1 MSGPKVFHV
10 VTREELVARCE
21 AHLRQLD
28 AAIAEWTKACKRN
41 GARDVQATEAV
52 ASRRDELRLML
63 KEDRFSELQQQV
75 QVEISFLRADAQAR
89 IERAVAA
96 AAQLMQNRRRTAR
109 TARMLLD
116 ALRKS
121 GRSVPDDLQRELEST
136 ESTANLEAAT
146 VRAFALLAPAA
157 TSGAPTERQREL
169 ASQLGRDQK
178 RGTLADWMDSQPPF
192 AEGGTYPRIDR
203 HLAELSA
210 LGVDPSPFAARA
222 TMLAGELSPRQALLA
237 DSLLVD
243 LAHAVKEGREQS
255 ARLADLRERAA
266 ELTHHGAAV
275 AQALQ
280 GRIEAAIAAR
290 DVSSAPALIAE
301 ADALVQEELRV
312 LAADARRRAV
322 LQGLASLGYVVSEGM
337 ATAWVQSGH
346 VVLRKAANPD
356 YGVELGGG
364 KKSESLQVR
373 AVVFGSAQTPRNA
386 QRDRDME
393 GVWCSELGR
402 LRTLLVSEG
411 GQLEIDQALPIG
423 ATPLKLIEDSQR
435 GEETTEQRAL
445 RTMQR

>member
-28 AAIAEWTKACKRN
+28 VAIAEWTEACKRN
-41 GARDVQATEAV
+41 GAGDAQDAKAV
-52 ASRRDELRLML
+52 ASRRDALRRILE
-63 KEDRFSELQQQV
+63 KDRFFELQKQV
-75 QVEISFLRADAQAR
+75 QAEISFLRADAQAR
-89 IERAVAA
+89 IERAVTA
-96 AAQLMQNRRRTAR
+96 AAQVMQNGRRAAR
-109 TARMLLD
+109 TAQMLLD

-121 GRSVPDDLQRELEST
+121 GRGVPDDLRWELEST
-136 ESTANLEAAT
+136 ESTAKLEAAIA
-146 VRAFALLAPAA
+146 RAFALLAPAA
-157 TSGAPTERQREL
+157 ASGAPTERQREL
-169 ASQLGRDQK
+169 ASQLGLDQK
-178 RGTLADWMDSQPPF
+178 RATLSDWVNSQSPF
-192 AEGGTYPRIDR
+192 AEAGTYPRIDR

-210 LGVDPSPFAARA
+210 LGIDPSTYAARA
-222 TMLAGELSPRQALLA
+222 TMLAGELPPRQALLA

-243 LAHAVKEGREQS
+243 LAHAVKEGRERS

-266 ELTHHGAAV
+266 ELTHHGSAV
-275 AQALQ
+275 AQALG
-280 GRIEAAIAAR
+280 GRIEAAIAAK
-290 DVSSAPALIAE
+290 DGSSAPALIAE

-322 LQGLASLGYVVSEGM
+322 LQGLASLGYEVSEGM
-337 ATAWVQSGH
+337 ATAWVQSGQ

-393 GVWCSELGR
+393 TVWCSELGQ
-402 LRTLLVSEG
+402 LRTLLASEG
-411 GQLEIDQALPIG
+411 GQLEIDQALPVG

-435 GEETTEQRAL
+435 REETNELGAP
-445 RTMQR
+445 RTMRR